1 MGRPIRTEGS
11 VMVRI
16 FQTTEIGAPGD
27 DVWRI
32 AGRPES
38 IADFHPHVVSSSLE
52 GDVRTSTLVDGS
64 MLVERIVERS
74 IVHRFYTYE
83 LVGGLPAVRRL
94 RGCLGVRGHG
104 DHSHLDWDVELD
116 AEDGVNGCE
125 LAHALDRAFGEALQ
139 RLRGQLERAVAAA

>member
-1 MGRPIRTEGS
+1 
-11 VMVRI
+11 MVRI

-27 DVWRI
+27 EVWRV
-32 AGRPES
+32 AGRPEL
-38 IADFHPHVVSSSLE
+38 IANFHPRVVSASVD

-64 MLVERIVERS
+64 LLVERIVERS

-83 LVGGLPAVRRL
+83 LVGGWPEIDAL

-104 DHSHLDWDVELD
+104 GHCHVDWDVELQ
-116 AEDGVNGCE
+116 AVDGTDGPE
-125 LAHALDRAFGEALQ
+125 LARDLDGAYCEALT